1 MSLFCI
7 ESNVLPSMCHPQA
20 STREEIVII
29 QLISIAN
36 NKSHRESLIIINTPY
51 SWRRQQSKKFCFS
64 IAKPQNSRLLLLA
77 WWVLSRGCML
87 AKSPPCLGPEP
98 ILPQQTARAGKP
110 WEAPSVPPISALCHR
125 EVVFLLKL
133 PVLLLMVLRQER
145 AGRSGAVWV
154 ANSSVVGSTRAGG
167 G

>member
-1 MSLFCI
+1 
-7 ESNVLPSMCHPQA
+7 MCHPQA
-20 STREEIVII
+20 STRDEIVII

-51 SWRRQQSKKFCFS
+51 SWRRQRSKKFCFS
-64 IAKPQNSRLLLLA
+64 IAKPQNSWLLLLRA
-77 WWVLSRGCML
+77 WWVLSRGCVL

-110 WEAPSVPPISALCHR
+110 WEAPSVPPIPALCHR
-125 EVVFLLKL
+125 EAVFLLKL

-145 AGRSGAVWV
+145 AGRSGLFGWQTALWM
-154 ANSSVVGSTRAGG
+154 GSTRAGG